1 MKIKSHTPNLLVVE
15 DAPWALGL
23 FAILMMLLCAAMA
36 VASTALGSSL
46 LWPMLACIAFFAA
59 CFVLLVRR
67 NQLVMDRGS
76 GVVELRQK
84 SLFGYRAVR
93 HELSEISRA
102 EVETRKNWDGQ
113 VFSRMYLVIE
123 HGQSAGDHPFPRAFR
138 KWSAPS
144 RTAEVI
150 NQWLANPP
158 R

>member
-23 FAILMMLLCAAMA
+23 FAILMILLCAAMA

-76 GVVELRQK
+76 GVVAQ
-84 SLFGYRAVR
+84 
-93 HELSEISRA
+93 
-102 EVETRKNWDGQ
+102 
-113 VFSRMYLVIE
+113 
-123 HGQSAGDHPFPRAFR
+123 AG
-138 KWSAPS
+138 
-144 RTAEVI
+144 RTALLFLDESARIVRYWI
-150 NQWLANPP
+150 
-158 R
+158 